1 MARTTCTTKKIFG
14 KKSPQRPLKR
24 LRAMRSQ
31 PRSTGGR
38 APRRDTLQAE
48 DMESPLTTPP
58 SSPIPVEGDSVM
70 DSETVAQHSRL
81 SYTHNRVSDIIFIA
95 YFVEVFFGSSFAVF
109 VRMVEQFI
117 AAAGAEG
124 WCARFASSCPKD
136 TRTLS

>member
-1 MARTTCTTKKIFG
+1 MHNKEDFWQEVPPVAPEV
-14 KKSPQRPLKR
+14 SPSDEI
-24 LRAMRSQ
+24 AHC
-31 PRSTGGR
+31 
-38 APRRDTLQAE
+38 DTLQAE
-48 DMESPLTTPP
+48 NMESPLTTPP

-81 SYTHNRVSDIIFIA
+81 SYTHNHVSDIIFIA

-124 WCARFASSCPKD
+124 WCAHFASSCPKD